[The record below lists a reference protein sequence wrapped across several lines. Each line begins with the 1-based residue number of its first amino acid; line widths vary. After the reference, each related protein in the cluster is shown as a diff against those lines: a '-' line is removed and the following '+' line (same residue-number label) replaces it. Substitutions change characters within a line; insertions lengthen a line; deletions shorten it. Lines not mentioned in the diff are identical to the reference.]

1 MNRIS
6 QQLSECWNV
15 REKDEMVE
23 NVNIQLLFK

>member
-6 QQLSECWNV
+6 QQLSQCWKV

-23 NVNIQLLFK
+23 IVNIQLLLK